1 MGYDGKNRKDLTDL
15 QKKLRSTDGAA
26 QIGTS
31 TGDTVEEALGK
42 RIPLFV
48 QDVAPNQTGKYVWFD
63 TSGGDLTLWIE
74 DGS

>member
-1 MGYDGKNRKDLTDL
+1 MGYDGKNRKDLVDF
-15 QKKLRSTDGAA
+15 QKKLHSPEGAS

-31 TGDTVEEALGK
+31 LGDTIEEEFSK

-48 QDVAPNQTGKYVWFD
+48 QDTDPSITGKYVWFD